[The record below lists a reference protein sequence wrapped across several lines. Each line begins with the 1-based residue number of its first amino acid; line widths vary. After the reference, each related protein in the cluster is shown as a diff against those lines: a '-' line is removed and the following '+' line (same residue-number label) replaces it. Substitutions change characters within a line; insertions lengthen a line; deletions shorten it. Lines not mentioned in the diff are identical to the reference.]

1 MIRKALLLILA
12 LSALAVLA
20 ACGNSTAQKIF
31 STEVTAPATLVSAA
45 EVVGCRLIGE
55 VTGYGEASKTGNAPL
70 ARITARDD
78 MLQRAGN
85 MGANYVVLQE
95 YQGNRRAMAI
105 GKAYKCGKP

>member
-1 MIRKALLLILA
+1 MKRNAWLTVFTAVVLLG
-12 LSALAVLA
+12 LA
-20 ACGNSTAQKIF
+20 ACGSSTAQKLL
-31 STEVTAPATLVSAA
+31 STEVTKPATLAKAS

-85 MGANYVVLQE
+85 MGADFVVLQE

-105 GKAYKCGKP
+105 GKAYKCTKP

>member
-1 MIRKALLLILA
+1 MTRKTWILILA
-12 LSALAVLA
+12 LSALAALA
-20 ACGNSTAQKIF
+20 ACGNSAAKKIF

-45 EVVGCRLIGE
+45 EVVGCHLMGE

-85 MGANYVVLQE
+85 MGANYVVLKE

-105 GKAYKCGKP
+105 GRAYKCTKP